1 MFASQPMCQLPSTGV
16 DRAVTASAEPLVEV
30 DRIVRPAG
38 VAAPT
43 AMKPAMALVVRRI
56 AESVVRGYRV
66 PLLNRRIA

>member
-1 MFASQPMCQLPSTGV
+1 MCQLPSTGV

-38 VAAPT
+38 VAA
-43 AMKPAMALVVRRI
+43 AMKPAMTLVVRRI

-66 PLLNRRIA
+66 PLLIRRIA